1 MTLLAVFLKTGRGYQ
16 INSRTMSQT
25 LFRRNI
31 TGLPIQTRVEA
42 APSKIKFGRL
52 KAAFVMVG
60 GVSFGSYLATKFVSL
75 LETFDVYPDIVDE
88 DEF

>member
-1 MTLLAVFLKTGRGYQ
+1 MTILTVFLRTGRGHQ
-16 INSRTMSQT
+16 INTRITSQDLLRRT
-25 LFRRNI
+25 FHE
-31 TGLPIQTRVEA
+31 LPIQTIVEE
-42 APSKIKFGRL
+42 APAKIKFGRL